1 MADLNSILLKRTGQI
16 LGQIGFTALVLF
28 ISAGTLKWPMAW
40 VYLAFSLVNL
50 VINGVFLTRY
60 NPQVI
65 AERAERKEGR
75 KSWDAIFTS
84 LYVLIGIV
92 GLMVVAGLD
101 FRFTWTQ
108 PYSLGIHLIALVLMQ
123 LSGLLFLWA
132 MISNKFFATDVVVQ
146 PDRSH
151 TVANSGPYNYV
162 RHPGY
167 VGLITGL
174 LTTPLL
180 LGSLWAMVPGGIGAL
195 VILLRTGFEDR
206 TLRKELAG
214 YENYAQQVRFRLV
227 PGIW

>member
-1 MADLNSILLKRTGQI
+1 MADRNSILLKRTGQI

-50 VINGVFLTRY
+50 AINGVFLTRY

-84 LYVLIGIV
+84 LYAIIGIV

-101 FRFTWTQ
+101 FRFSWTQ
-108 PYSLGIHLIALVLMQ
+108 PYSFGIHLIALVLMQ
-123 LSGLLFLWA
+123 LGGLLFLWA

-151 TVANSGPYNYV
+151 TVATSGPYNYV

-167 VGLITGL
+167 VGLIAGL

-180 LGSLWAMVPGGIGAL
+180 LGSLWAVVPGGIGAL
-195 VILLRTGFEDR
+195 VILVRTSFEDR
-206 TLRKELAG
+206 TLRAELTG
-214 YENYAQQVRFRLV
+214 YEDYAQQVRFRLV